1 MSAACDAAAALTVRG
16 IGMCAHPYVRLYLQ
30 TGWTK
35 DRGSRHSRRTA
46 DQLYR
51 LGDEA
56 CWVTKELGSTIDS
69 VCIWSCSVI
78 TVVGSLVTRP
88 IFYRSTQSFAVWQ
101 PENNG
106 AEVTIERG
114 NVLQRMGEC
123 LPSSSANFAQ
133 GPKMITCC
141 RGTLKQRR
149 QKSVLMCMTNWCMLA
164 GYRRHRK
171 LYLHVEEAV

>member
-1 MSAACDAAAALTVRG
+1 
-16 IGMCAHPYVRLYLQ
+16 MCAHPYVRLYLQ

-56 CWVTKELGSTIDS
+56 CWVAKELGSAIDS

-78 TVVGSLVTRP
+78 TVLGSLITRP
-88 IFYRSTQSFAVWQ
+88 ILYRSTQSLAVWQ

-133 GPKMITCC
+133 GPKM
-141 RGTLKQRR
+141 RHLKAAAPKVRIDVYDKLVYAGRLQASSEAVSACGRSCVRR
-149 QKSVLMCMTNWCMLA
+149 RAVLSVLVCCW
-164 GYRRHRK
+164 YISK
-171 LYLHVEEAV
+171 